1 MSRQKEIKTN
11 TKRSNKRNTLE
22 HTSSI
27 PKSFLLP
34 HVITKSQIRKEYR
47 RQIGHDES
55 HRLNAGGW
63 WHICDVNPMFTSRN
77 SHKQTNKK

>member
-1 MSRQKEIKTN
+1 MSRLKTIKVKH
-11 TKRSNKRNTLE
+11 KRSNKRNTLE
-22 HTSSI
+22 HKSSI

-47 RQIGHDES
+47 FQIQCDEL
-55 HRLNAGGW
+55 HRLYSGGW
-63 WHICDVNPMFTSRN
+63 WHECNANPMFTSRN